1 MGKQHIL
8 PSGMMRMNT
17 CYYSLLL
24 ALSLVISPAFAA
36 DDSSQENNAWY
47 WYNNA
52 VDLAN
57 AGKFSE
63 ALVANEKAL
72 SINRTMPVAWANQAG
87 ILVQLRR
94 YDEAITAAD
103 MVLSVNTT
111 EMPNTYAAA
120 YYSKGDALRALGRT
134 TEAQD
139 AYKKAYML
147 DNTLVPPDMSL
158 DIPRSTPQPDAT
170 TLPVAISQH
179 QAADQPY
186 SPTTSLPV
194 TTPRSSL
201 PVIAGITAV
210 LITTFICARF
220 RKSFG

>member
-1 MGKQHIL
+1 MK
-8 PSGMMRMNT
+8 T
-17 CYYSLLL
+17 CYYILL
-24 ALSLVISPAFAA
+24 ALVLVISPALAT

-72 SINRTMPVAWANQAG
+72 SINRTMPVAWANEAG

-94 YDEAITAAD
+94 YDEALTAAD
-103 MVLSVNTT
+103 MVLSVNST

-139 AYKKAYML
+139 AYKNAYLL
-147 DNTLVPPDMSL
+147 DKTLVPPDMSR
-158 DIPRSTPQPDAT
+158 DIPRSTSQPAVT
-170 TLPVAISQH
+170 TLPVAISQQ
-179 QAADQPY
+179 QAADLPHSQ
-186 SPTTSLPV
+186 TESLPI

-201 PVIAGITAV
+201 TVIAGITPV
-210 LITTFICARF
+210 LITIFLFTRF
-220 RKSFG
+220 QKPFG

>member
-1 MGKQHIL
+1 MKT
-8 PSGMMRMNT
+8 N
-17 CYYSLLL
+17 YYYFLL
-24 ALSLVISPAFAA
+24 ALVLVITPIMAA
-36 DDSSQENNAWY
+36 EESGQENNAWY

-72 SINRTMPVAWANQAG
+72 SINRAMPVAWANEAG

-139 AYKKAYML
+139 AYKNAYLL
-147 DNTLVPPDMSL
+147 DNTLVSPDMSR
-158 DIPRSTPQPDAT
+158 DISRSTPQPVAT
-170 TLPVAISQH
+170 TLPVAKSQQ
-179 QAADQPY
+179 QAADPPY
-186 SPTTSLPV
+186 SQTTSLPV
-194 TTPRSSL
+194 TTPQSSL

-220 RKSFG
+220 RKSSG

>member
-24 ALSLVISPAFAA
+24 ALVLVISPALAA

-170 TLPVAISQH
+170 TLPVAISQQQVTDLPH
-179 QAADQPY
+179 SQ
-186 SPTTSLPV
+186 TTSLPV

>member
-1 MGKQHIL
+1 MK
-8 PSGMMRMNT
+8 T
-17 CYYSLLL
+17 YYYILL
-24 ALSLVISPAFAA
+24 ALVLVLSPALAA

-63 ALVANEKAL
+63 ALAANEKAL

-103 MVLSVNTT
+103 MVLSVNNT

-134 TEAQD
+134 TEAQE

-147 DNTLVPPDMSL
+147 DNTLVPPDMSR

-170 TLPVAISQH
+170 TLPVAMSQQ
-179 QAADQPY
+179 QAADLPY

-201 PVIAGITAV
+201 PVIAGIIAV
-210 LITTFICARF
+210 LITVSLCARF
-220 RKSFG
+220 QKPHG